1 MFENLGKKCKE
12 NNIINF
18 ISGKYHKYF
27 SNTRIYLTFTVF
39 NRGKKKTTV
48 KPKKTLSF
56 RKMFLKA
63 DIKPPKFLL
72 KFKNAYVNLRL

>member
-39 NRGKKKTTV
+39 NRGKKK
-48 KPKKTLSF
+48 
-56 RKMFLKA
+56 
-63 DIKPPKFLL
+63 LL
-72 KFKNAYVNLRL
+72 